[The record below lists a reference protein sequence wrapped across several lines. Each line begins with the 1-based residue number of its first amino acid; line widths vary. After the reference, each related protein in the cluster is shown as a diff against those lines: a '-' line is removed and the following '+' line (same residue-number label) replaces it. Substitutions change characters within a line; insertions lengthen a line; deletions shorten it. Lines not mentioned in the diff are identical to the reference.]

1 MITAGCDVGSLTA
14 KAVILADN
22 KILAARIAR
31 VKSRPEASAREIMES
46 ALGDAGLKPDQIECC
61 LGTGYGREQIP
72 FVSGTMS
79 EVACHARGAKW
90 LLPSVRTV
98 IDIGGQDCKVMRVDD
113 RGKIIKFATND
124 KCAAGT
130 GRFLDVM
137 ARLLSIEVSELGE
150 LSLKSTRPLNLSS
163 TCTVWAQAEVI
174 KKVNEGEAIEDI
186 AGAVNYAM
194 ANRVM
199 ILVNNV
205 KLENDVCITGGVSK
219 NAGVVASLERLMGV
233 RVKRLRI
240 DPQAIGALG
249 AALYAQEQIKRRSA
263 AC

>member
-22 KILAARIAR
+22 RVLAARIAK

-46 ALGDAGLKPDQIECC
+46 ALEEAGLRQDQIECC
-61 LGTGYGREQIP
+61 IGTGYGREQIP
-72 FVSGTMS
+72 FVAGTMS

-90 LLPSVRTV
+90 LLPSIRTV

-113 RGKIIKFATND
+113 RGKLVKFATND

-137 ARLLSIEVSELGE
+137 ARMLHVEIGELGG
-150 LSLKSTRPLNLSS
+150 LALKAVKPLNLSS
-163 TCTVWAQAEVI
+163 TCTVWAQAEVV
-174 KKVNEGEAIEDI
+174 KKVNEGETIEDI
-186 AGAVNYAM
+186 AGAISHAM

-199 ILVNNV
+199 ILVNSV
-205 KLENDVCITGGVSK
+205 GPENDICITGGVSK

-233 RVKRLRI
+233 RVKRLRT
-240 DPQAIGALG
+240 DPQAVGALG
-249 AALYAQEQIKRRSA
+249 AAIFAQEQLKRRSS
-263 AC
+263 